1 MTSAKP
7 FEGVLGNNCELR
19 LIQFLLPLEGIDF
32 NIMELAEEVKMSRV
46 TAIKVVKKFTEW
58 GLLLKR
64 RYENA
69 TYYSINMQSPIVAS
83 IQQVNNALIEV
94 MLGNQRE

>member
-1 MTSAKP
+1 MTSVKP

-19 LIQFLLPLEGIDF
+19 LIQFLLPLGGIDF

-46 TAIKVVKKFTEW
+46 TAIKVVKKFVDW

-64 RYENA
+64 RRGNA

-83 IQQVNNALIEV
+83 IQIFNNALIEV
-94 MLGNQRE
+94 MLGKQQE